1 MKVKK
6 FLSIVL
12 SLTLIFS
19 PLVAK
24 GVYANRSEFSEDECW
39 KDCIKNSKG
48 GYESDLCAGKEAEKI
63 LLSGEKDCVVIK
75 DVGPLANEE
84 IYYFT
89 FRALDKILD
98 ELGLDDNEDKLRE
111 ELQRLRKERI
121 SYFSTLKNM
130 LRVGVGSSL
139 GAWGGNGLYNLARSE
154 YRRYRKAEIKSLK
167 KSTKNILNLG
177 IGAMRFIGAI
187 CAGLLTAVLLKI
199 KYDECRGKERELF
212 NKEHKIYKLNEKKA
226 DALDFILY
234 HIKNSNHL
242 LEENF
247 FAVHALPKEIW
258 RFEYG
263 NIEGLNFT
271 EEEKASL
278 PEKMEKLAQDIEEN
292 LGRRLH
298 RD

>member
-12 SLTLIFS
+12 SLALIFN

-24 GVYANRSEFSEDECW
+24 DVYANSSEFSEDECW

-48 GYESDLCAGKEAEKI
+48 GYESELCAGKEAEKI
-63 LLSGEKDCVVIK
+63 LLSGEKDYVVIK
-75 DVGPLANEE
+75 EVGPLANEE
-84 IYYFT
+84 VYYFT

-98 ELGLDDNEDKLRE
+98 ELGLDHNEDKLRE
-111 ELQRLRKERI
+111 ELQSLRKERI

-139 GAWGGNGLYNLARSE
+139 GAWGGNGLYNLARSKHI
-154 YRRYRKAEIKSLK
+154 RYHKDKIADVKRPAKTILK
-167 KSTKNILNLG
+167 LSAN
-177 IGAMRFIGAI
+177 AMRFIGAA
-187 CAGLLTAVLLKI
+187 CVGLVTSVLLKI

-226 DALDFILY
+226 DALDFILD
-234 HIKNSNHL
+234 HIKNSNYL

-247 FAVHALPKEIW
+247 FAVHAVPKGVW
-258 RFEYG
+258 HFEYG

-271 EEEKASL
+271 EEEKAKL
-278 PEKMEKLAQDIEEN
+278 PEKMEKLAKDIEEN
-292 LGRRLH
+292 LGRRLN

>member
-1 MKVKK
+1 MYKFKK
-6 FLSIVL
+6 ILSVAL
-12 SLTLIFS
+12 SLALIFS

-63 LLSGEKDCVVIK
+63 LLSGEKDYVVIK

-98 ELGLDDNEDKLRE
+98 ELGLDPNEDKLRE

-130 LRVGVGSSL
+130 LRIGISSL
-139 GAWGGNGLYNLARSE
+139 LGALAGNGLHSLARSE
-154 YRRYRKAEIKSLK
+154 SRKQNKDNRQHKKRPAKTILK
-167 KSTKNILNLG
+167 LG
-177 IGAMRFIGAI
+177 ANAMRFIGAA
-187 CAGLLTAVLLKI
+187 CVGLVTSILLKI
-199 KYDECRGKERELF
+199 KYDECKGNERELF

-226 DALDFILY
+226 DALDFILD

-247 FAVHALPKEIW
+247 FAVHAVPKEIW
-258 RFEYG
+258 RVEYG

-271 EEEKASL
+271 EEEKALL
-278 PEKMEKLAQDIEEN
+278 PEKMEKLAQAIKEN
-292 LGRRLH
+292 LVVS
-298 RD
+298 